1 MELFLNILWVLIALG
16 ALGIWR
22 LDWKRQERRSR
33 PKPLTEWTAFV
44 CVLVFVFF
52 AVSLSDD
59 LHAEAILADDCA
71 RGRHHALVSD
81 CGRHAH
87 QNAICIHAAPAAVL
101 VRASFF
107 APPRVFAPVVF
118 AVLASVAT
126 REFQFGTIRAPPV
139 LPS

>member
-16 ALGIWR
+16 ALALWR
-22 LDWKRQERRSR
+22 LDWKHQERRAS
-33 PKPLTEWTAFV
+33 PNLLQEWTAFV

-71 RGRHHALVSD
+71 RGRNHALVSD
-81 CGRHAH
+81 CGHHAR
-87 QNAICIHAAPAAVL
+87 QSAIRIHAGPPAVL
-101 VRASFF
+101 PRVSFF
-107 APPRVFAPVVF
+107 APARVFAPAVCAPTAF
-118 AVLASVAT
+118 AIT
-126 REFQFGTIRAPPV
+126 REFRFGANRAPPV